1 MDWTEFF
8 ASFSR
13 GFIIGIIVYFSYSI
27 KTKIMYLE
35 ERIIKLEE
43 RIKNQNNT
51 VHKHRDFLEIEI
63 SRIYDKLEN
72 HNKHREFFEIEISR
86 IYDKLENHNGEL

>member
-1 MDWTEFF
+1 MDWSEFF

-13 GFIIGIIVYFSYSI
+13 GFIIGIILYFSYSI
-27 KTKIMYLE
+27 KNKIMYLE
-35 ERIIKLEE
+35 KRVSTFEE

-51 VHKHRDFLEIEI
+51 VHKHRDF
-63 SRIYDKLEN
+63 
-72 HNKHREFFEIEISR
+72 FEIEISK